1 MVKGDTNDIYIF
13 QRRSR
18 GKANSWQLLLL
29 RSAANVFSVCLLY
42 CEIHRSEK
50 HRFLRPL
57 LEVTSVGQGKI
68 FRDNDVSGMQVCR
81 HPVCFILLTVLWRAA
96 GARFRKE
103 RARLPLSHRVP
114 SNVVTYRCVN
124 DCYHYTS
131 TNFAS
136 TFLQRYFLNSNM
148 ISKQKHY
155 SQPCRLIVN

>member
-1 MVKGDTNDIYIF
+1 MVKGDPNDIYIF

-57 LEVTSVGQGKI
+57 LEVTSVEWGKI

-103 RARLPLSHRVP
+103 RARLPPLISQSSIKCRYISMCKRLLSLHE
-114 SNVVTYRCVN
+114 YK
-124 DCYHYTS
+124 
-131 TNFAS
+131 F
-136 TFLQRYFLNSNM
+136 F
-148 ISKQKHY
+148 
-155 SQPCRLIVN
+155 